1 MENKIIVFGTDGL
14 FDNLFVYE
22 ITSIIQDYMKS
33 ITGGKESFIPS
44 DTVAYGLSKLLTKR
58 AYFKTK
64 DPTSKTPFQKEYYRA
79 KGRKYIGGKV
89 DDITTL
95 VVL

>member
-1 MENKIIVFGTDGL
+1 MKNKIVVLGTDGL

-22 ITSIIQDYMKS
+22 ITSIIQEYMKNT
-33 ITGGKESFIPS
+33 TGSK
-44 DTVAYGLSKLLTKR
+44 DTFVRSVANAEGISKLLTKR

-64 DPTSKTPFQKEYYRA
+64 DPLSKTPFQKEYYRA
-79 KGRKYIGGKV
+79 KGRKYIGGKI
-89 DDITTL
+89 DDITTV